1 MQATICDAVS
11 ELVQN
16 AFESGATEVR
26 LELVRR
32 GPRLEA
38 DVCDNGCG
46 MDAATLKKALDPF
59 WTDGEKHPGR
69 KVGLGLPFLK
79 QAAEQCGGE
88 FELASEPGRGTTVR
102 FAIDRANV
110 DAPPT
115 GDVAG
120 TLAALMAW
128 PGERELAVRREEN
141 GRAYEV
147 RRSELAAALGD
158 LEQAGT
164 LGLMKKFF
172 SSNEEE
178 IRNEV
183 QHGEIDV
190 G

>member
-1 MQATICDAVS
+1 MQATGCDTIADI
-11 ELVQN
+11 VQN
-16 AFESGATEVR
+16 SFESGATEVR
-26 LELVRR
+26 LEMIRR
-32 GPRLEA
+32 GARFE
-38 DVCDNGCG
+38 VVVQDNGCG
-46 MDAATLKKALDPF
+46 MDEAARRKALDPF
-59 WTDGEKHPGR
+59 WTEPGKHPGR

-88 FELASEPGRGTTVR
+88 FAIESAPGRGTTVR
-102 FAIDRANV
+102 FAFDLANV

-128 PGERELAVRREEN
+128 PGERELAVRREED

-147 RRSELAAALGD
+147 RRTELDAALGGMKD
-158 LEQAGT
+158 AGS
-164 LGLMKKFF
+164 LALMKEFF

-178 IRNEV
+178 MRSEV
-183 QHGEIDV
+183 QDGKTDI

>member
-1 MQATICDAVS
+1 MQATGCDTIADI
-11 ELVQN
+11 VQN
-16 AFESGATEVR
+16 SFESGATEVR
-26 LELVRR
+26 LEMARR
-32 GPRLEA
+32 GSRFE
-38 DVCDNGCG
+38 VVVQDNGCG
-46 MDAATLKKALDPF
+46 MDEATRRKALDPF
-59 WTDGEKHPGR
+59 WTDGRKHPGR

-88 FELASEPGRGTTVR
+88 FELASEPGRGTVVR
-102 FAIDRANV
+102 FVFDLSNV
-110 DAPPT
+110 DAPPL
-115 GDVAG
+115 GDAAA
-120 TLAALMAW
+120 TLTELMAF
-128 PGERELAVRREEN
+128 PGAAELTVRREEN

-158 LEQAGT
+158 LDQAGT
-164 LGLMKKFF
+164 LGLAKKFF

>member
-1 MQATICDAVS
+1 MQATSCDT
-11 ELVQN
+11 LLDIVQN

-26 LELVRR
+26 LELARR
-32 GPRLEA
+32 GSRLE
-38 DVCDNGCG
+38 VSVRDNGCG
-46 MDAATLKKALDPF
+46 MDAATLRKALDPF

-88 FELASEPGRGTTVR
+88 FAIESAPGRGTTVR
-102 FAIDRANV
+102 FAFDLANV

-128 PGERELAVRREEN
+128 PGERELAVRREED

-147 RRSELAAALGD
+147 RRTELAEALGGLD
-158 LEQAGT
+158 GAGA
-164 LGLMKKFF
+164 LALMKKFF
-172 SSNEEE
+172 ASNERE
-178 IRNEV
+178 IGNEV
-183 QHGEIDV
+183 
-190 G
+190 